1 MSWVY
6 RDGKMVEKEY
16 APNLVRSSLAAPHV
30 IRDGLSE
37 PLRHMANGR
46 MYDSKRA
53 MEKADKEA
61 GCVCIGN
68 ETPQLK
74 SDTGPPPFSK
84 EEVVD
89 AYKKVRDGYK
99 PEPIIMK
106 GVPEKSGW
114 N

>member
-1 MSWVY
+1 MTWVY

-16 APNLVRSSLAAPHV
+16 AVNPARSALSCPNV
-30 IRDGLSE
+30 IRDGLPNS
-37 PLRHMANGR
+37 LQHMANGR
-46 MYDSKRA
+46 FYDSKRA

-68 ETPQLK
+68 EVPQQP
-74 SDTGPPPFSK
+74 SDTGPPHFSK
-84 EEVVD
+84 NEVVE

-99 PEPIIMK
+99 PEPIVMN
-106 GVPEKSGW
+106 GVPEESGW